1 MKRKPHQPKLWRRML
16 LLLLVCLST
25 GTGNLWATSHFNDP
39 EQSWVRHQPTF
50 TEPWFSVVMM
60 FYDSDGHDSFFL
72 HDAAEAGHDGPAV
85 YVDGKY
91 VCSPDWELAWPA
103 WDNKGNEHDLKDE
116 ISENEWWG
124 DTYENEDCVIRFWN
138 PWQDDHTEED
148 GKGHYRYRV
157 TMYVYLKVWNVEATH
172 TVKVAGKWKINSD
185 KTYDEEMT
193 WNVDKFPTVWQMPT
207 ATMTDYNTVSLSGEL
222 NSNAQSSTN
231 IGLYTQS
238 TTAPTE
244 YYKDQNLFGKYQS
257 IGRTNKNYTGIS
269 ADFNREKYNV
279 SKNLPVQ
286 YSSTVTHEG
295 YVNDMG
301 LKQDMIV
308 YKWFTVPVPGFAHPQ
323 NVTVKTQNQ
332 WDKKVTVSWDT
343 VEKDDAGMPLST
355 AGKWTIKNVTAKDE
369 ILEENISYKSSSSD
383 GKLSKD
389 VILDGYE
396 TPYNLRVYLVP
407 TNCTNTPEELSDSVV
422 AIISPVWN
430 FNDFTAAEVDEGIAL
445 NWSHNAFE
453 DASGNNPYTI
463 VVQRSTDYDSNIPD
477 STVWI
482 NVANIDV
489 KNPNIYSGS
498 YLDPN
503 SNLSPNKTYYYR
515 LTSNVFGT
523 EHFSDVKSAKLGG
536 SKIQSFVASQG
547 TYSNTVKLQWSVKQV
562 GADDTNFIL
571 QRRPLGSI
579 KETDWAD
586 IYTTSGTSSTYS
598 YDDMT
603 ALPGSYNDYRLIIW
617 TMDGDKRSYDDI
629 QTTDGFSLSSGLISG
644 NITYGTGTAVQGAK
658 VTLKQQDSD
667 GVIASALRSVKL
679 SGHGAGFRYDT
690 DQSTLKE
697 LFGGD
702 FSIQL
707 YVNPDSAVMN
717 APEGRYQVV
726 DVYNTFGLYLR
737 YDESIQK
744 FLLGM
749 SLNGVEYDSK
759 LDIAPNTWSHINLVH
774 NKTDRTTTVYVME
787 SDEAKGEVLKSR
799 PITDDNDTPVKLN
812 TEISEDAHCLSIG
825 NNSEFSSETYFNG
838 YLDEFRFWT
847 KALSGDDIEKN
858 FNHPLVGDEKGLA
871 IYYPFDE
878 GLAKQTTAYDFSKK
892 NGICNG
898 RHAKTLSPAYGST
911 EVPTENQLSLMAYT
925 NTDGAYTIRG
935 IGFSGEGTSY
945 SVIPTLGI
953 HEFSPSSRS
962 RFISMSSLNHSG
974 VDFEDVSSFP
984 VSGKVFYAGTDYPLE
999 GANFCVDGNICAKDG
1014 QMITTNE
1021 KGEFTISVPI
1031 GDHFISVAKNGHVF
1045 ADGGRYPADP
1055 NGVGVKHTF
1064 DREINNMEFSDETL
1078 VNFTGRVVGGDIEGR
1093 KSLGFG
1099 LSQNNIGVAGLVLT
1113 PVNETPRM
1121 NVVKEVSETSYSY
1134 ETNTE
1139 TVPVA
1144 SATDY
1149 IKSKSWRGAGADDCR
1164 KIFIRT
1170 DSLTGEFSAMVPPL
1184 EYKVDSIRVVKTGL
1198 EFGQSSLVDL
1208 SNPLIVKSDS
1218 LLQNDSIEETYSYN
1232 TKLMLTYHSNP
1243 VFNVAQ
1249 DDHDDG
1255 AFGLSI
1261 YKMKDDLGELTID
1274 DIYSIDESGK
1284 PAYRYGGAVF
1294 QQDELYT
1301 FNIEAF
1307 EEYVNSDED
1316 MPVYFQVPLKNLVIT
1331 IDNALSSDQA
1341 VCIKD
1346 TTVNSVTYSGGQ
1358 VYELQSNQMLLDSL
1372 GMAEYTWK
1380 AGFPNISVPYT
1391 RTISITYN
1399 IDDRTYQ
1406 WNGNGL
1412 TGVILGDL
1420 PTGNNFVTSGPDMLQ
1435 MILRD
1440 PPGSK
1445 SSAEWSS
1452 GTVTTESHA
1461 NLFTW
1466 DKSNHFLS
1474 NTKMGVSMK
1483 VISGEFVA
1491 KETDSDVIS
1500 DLDVGLK
1507 LYFNGNAGGTWG
1519 STIETTK
1526 TISTSDAI
1534 EYVGAP
1540 GDIFI
1545 GTATNLIFGAS
1556 NNLGFNRVG
1565 TSNEVELNVKEATTT
1580 GLSYT
1585 TIFNYTQNYIENML
1599 IPNFK
1604 TIRNNMLR
1612 TVTQET
1618 IDGYVND
1625 ATYPV
1630 YLTTLSPDDPDFGK
1644 PNIGYDDDGNE
1655 VYSSS
1660 GPYYTMITPFDSE
1673 ENFQDSVSWCNTQI
1687 KAWENYLSI
1696 NEKEKIKAYENR
1708 DNPDLVECE
1717 NYSISSGTQV
1727 TNSEE
1732 TQDSEGS
1739 KWELNAGFCFN
1750 FATKVGALIDEC
1762 GVTLDL
1768 GTDISAGYKHED
1780 EESTT
1785 DKTVFKYTLAEDGDD
1800 NALSVDVYKYGSYA
1814 PIFRT
1819 RGGQTSAPYEGE
1831 EVTKYYEP
1839 GEHVLMEATMQIE
1852 VPQIDVDQ
1860 PVVTDIPSG
1869 STAAYTLRLSN
1880 ASETKEL
1887 LYYRLGLAE
1896 DTNPNGAML
1905 FIDGAPVTDVRTVLI
1920 EPHETVTKTLL
1931 LKQSDQSILD
1941 YDRIGIV
1948 FASSSQ
1954 YYPTY
1959 TWDVIADTAFISA
1972 HFVPSSSPV
1981 TLELS
1986 NTLMNTQTGTDLVLT
2001 MKDFDRNYRGL
2012 KAFRMQ
2018 YKKEGATNWT
2028 QIHEYVLNE
2037 ADKTDNNDLLPSSGS
2052 SVSFTLPMSSF
2063 SDGDYLFRVVSAST
2077 YGTDEVKRYSEEIP
2091 LVKDLQRPTPIGIP
2105 EPSDGIL
2112 DIGDELSVT
2121 FNETILKG
2129 ELTSEANFKVTGVLN
2144 GAEIEHETALS
2155 MPATETAVAATEAE
2169 INLSGKDFALDMWV
2183 NLAQGAG
2190 TLLKHGNGASKM
2202 TVGINDGGQLTVD
2215 DAGTTYTSEN
2225 TVPTGKWAFLSL
2237 SMTADGKLNASIADD
2252 ANTTTLFMDQATG
2265 RYEGKGP
2272 LAVGKGIKG
2281 AIHELLLWDEAHD
2294 MTTALLDRSIT
2305 KNPSTRHLIGYW
2317 KMNEGEGTTIRDYA
2331 RNRHMT
2337 MPDETWY
2344 LNNENKAVS
2353 LDGQS
2358 YVSINASELP
2368 TSVDDDY
2375 ALEFWMRGGTQAGET
2390 QLLQMG
2396 DIALSLSADGTLLL
2410 TGKDA
2415 FNPATAKT
2423 LTTSAKKLTDNAWHH
2438 VALNV
2443 LRQGA
2448 AAVYV
2453 DGKRCLSTNAS
2464 NVGSINTNN
2473 LIVGARRVTDTA
2485 LYIYDHPFSGQIDEV
2500 RVWNA
2505 TMNGDQ
2511 LTKNRKVRL
2520 TGEEDGL
2527 VAYYPFEKKSL
2538 DEGNQVIT
2546 VGDAADLTG
2555 SGNEAQLLAL
2565 DVVTPSALNYTDDAP
2580 ALRTKPTET
2589 NVSFTFVASNEKVV
2603 ISLDED
2609 AATIDGCT
2617 LNFTV
2622 RDVRDEN
2629 GNYSVPAVWSAFVN
2643 QNELEWQED
2652 ALSCEA
2658 GVTEGATFTATVVNK
2673 SGAQQMWSLSGM
2685 PSWLEVSEEYGTTN
2699 PLDETM
2705 VTFTVSPATPIGK
2718 YEETIY
2724 LRGNNDIET
2733 PLVINVNITGQVPDW
2748 SVNPGDY
2755 EFSMNVIGRVEVQD
2769 VPMDDADDLVA
2780 AFIGEECRGVTHP
2793 TYIERYDSY
2802 FATIN
2807 IYAASGD
2814 AGKQVTFRAYD
2825 ASTGTLYP
2833 ELMPDTITFAALKL
2847 TGRYEKPIV
2856 FTAQD
2861 KIEQSTD
2868 LKQGWNWLSFYVD
2881 VKEKQPA
2888 DVLDKVA
2895 EDVLVIKSQA
2905 DGWLMQ
2911 EDGVWSGS
2919 LTSLR
2924 NDQMYAVQMQRD
2936 RTLRLVGQPVDPA
2949 ECFIDLKEGWNW
2961 TGYYGRQ
2968 VASISNA
2975 LAGMNPE
2982 DGDILKG
2989 QNGIAYF
2996 DSYEWAGPL
3005 VMMEPGVGYM
3015 INTAT
3020 ARQFGYSSSVLK
3032 ARYNQRT
3039 QQKTQNTQTFSPV
3052 DYHNYSGNAIM
3063 AVRVMKAGQPVTNM
3077 ELGVFVEGE
3086 CRAAEITNE
3095 NGLAFLTI
3103 PGDDEG
3109 MLNFLLADGDDIV
3122 EASETFTYE
3131 ADAVYGSPR
3140 NPVIIDLGNAT
3151 GVEEIDNDNWSM
3163 DNCYDLAGR
3172 KVKGQGARGNR
3183 QLPQGIY
3190 IINGEKKAVK

>member
-1 MKRKPHQPKLWRRML
+1 MQFQLKSWWRML
-16 LLLLVCLST
+16 LLLLVCLPT
-25 GTGNLWATSHFNDP
+25 GTSDLWATSRFSDP
-39 EQSWVRHQPTF
+39 EQSWIRHQPKF

-72 HDAAEAGHDGPAV
+72 HDAVEEGHDGPAV

-124 DTYENEDCVIRFWN
+124 STYENEDCVIRFWN

-157 TMYVYLKVWNVEATH
+157 TMYVYLKVWNVDATH
-172 TVKVAGKWKINSD
+172 TVKVKGKWKINSD
-185 KTYDEEMT
+185 KTYEEEMT
-193 WNVDKFPTVWQMPT
+193 WNVDKFPTVWSMPT
-207 ATMTDYNTVSLSGEL
+207 AMMTDYKTVSLSGEL
-222 NSNAQSSTN
+222 NSNAQSSTS

-238 TTAPTE
+238 ITAPTE
-244 YYKDQNLFGKYQS
+244 YYKDQTLFGKYQS
-257 IGRTNKNYTGIS
+257 IGRTNKNYSGIE
-269 ADFNREKYNV
+269 AEFNREKYNV
-279 SKNLPVQ
+279 TKNLPVQ
-286 YSSTVTHEG
+286 YSTTVTHEG
-295 YVNDMG
+295 YVNNLG

-308 YKWFTVPVPGFAHPQ
+308 YKWFTVPVPGFAYPK
-323 NVTVKTQNQ
+323 NVTVDTKNQ
-332 WDKKVTVSWDT
+332 WDKKVTVSWET
-343 VEKDDAGMPLST
+343 VEKDDAGMALST
-355 AGKWTIKNVTAKDE
+355 AGKWTIKNATANDKV
-369 ILEENISYKSSSSD
+369 LEENISYKSSSNN

-422 AIISPVWN
+422 AVISPVWN
-430 FNDFTAAEVDEGIAL
+430 FNNFTATEEDEGIKL
-445 NWSHNAFE
+445 NWNHNAFE
-453 DASGNNPYTI
+453 NASGNNPYTI

-477 STVWI
+477 SATWI
-482 NVANIDV
+482 NVTNIDV
-489 KNPNIYSGS
+489 KDPALYYGS

-503 SNLSPNKTYYYR
+503 SNLASNKTYYYR
-515 LTSNVFGT
+515 LMTNVLGAT
-523 EHFSDVKSAKLGG
+523 HFSDVKSAKLGG

-547 TYSNTVKLQWSVKQV
+547 TYSNIVKLQWSVKQV
-562 GADDTNFIL
+562 GADDTNFTV
-571 QRRPLGSI
+571 QRRPLGST
-579 KETDWAD
+579 KESEWAD
-586 IYTTSGTSSTYS
+586 IYTTAGTASTYS
-598 YDDMT
+598 YDDIT
-603 ALPGSYNDYRLIIW
+603 AQPGSYSDYKLIIW
-617 TMDGDKRSYDDI
+617 TTDGNKRSEDDTK
-629 QTTDGFSLSSGLISG
+629 TTDGFSLSSGLISG

-667 GVIASALRSVKL
+667 GEIASALRSVRL
-679 SGHGAGFRYDT
+679 SGYGAGFRYDS
-690 DQSTLKE
+690 DQPTLKE

-707 YVNPDSAVMN
+707 YVNPDSTVMN
-717 APEGRYQVV
+717 SNAGRYQVV

-737 YDESIQK
+737 YDESIRK
-744 FLLGM
+744 YWLGM
-749 SLNGVEYDSK
+749 SLNGSEYDSK

-774 NKTDRTTTVYVME
+774 SKADRTTTVYVME
-787 SDEAKGEVLKSR
+787 SDIAKGEVLKSR
-799 PITDDNDTPVKLN
+799 PITDENDTPVKLV

-825 NNSEFSSETYFNG
+825 NNSEFSSTTYFNG

-858 FNHPLVGDEKGLA
+858 FNHPLVGDEKNLA

-892 NGICNG
+892 NGIGNG
-898 RHAKTLSPAYGST
+898 RHAKTVSPAYGST
-911 EVPTENQLSLMAYT
+911 TVPNENQLSLMAYT

-962 RFISMSSLNHSG
+962 RFVSMSSLNHSG

-999 GANFCVDGNICAKDG
+999 GANFYVDGNICAKDG

-1031 GDHFISVAKNGHVF
+1031 GDHFITVAKNGHVF

-1064 DREINNMEFSDETL
+1064 DREIKNMEFSDETL

-1099 LSQNNIGVAGLVLT
+1099 LSQNNIGIVGMVLT

-1121 NVVKEVSETSYSY
+1121 NVVKEVTETSYSY
-1134 ETNTE
+1134 EINTE

-1144 SATDY
+1144 SATHD

-1170 DSLTGEFSAMVPPL
+1170 DSLTGEFSAMLPPL
-1184 EYKVDSIRVVKTGL
+1184 EYKVDSIRVVKTGQ
-1198 EFGQSSLVDL
+1198 EVGQSSIVDL
-1208 SNPLIVKSDS
+1208 SNPLIERSDS

-1232 TKLMLTYHSNP
+1232 TKLMLTYHSYP
-1243 VFNVAQ
+1243 VFNVVQ
-1249 DDHDDG
+1249 DDHNDG
-1255 AFGLSI
+1255 AFGLST
-1261 YKMKDDLGELTID
+1261 YKIKDDLGELTID
-1274 DIYSIDESGK
+1274 DIYSIDESGNPIYK
-1284 PAYRYGGAVF
+1284 YGGAIF
-1294 QQDELYT
+1294 DEYENYT
-1301 FNIEAF
+1301 FNINAY
-1307 EEYVNSDED
+1307 EEYVNSDGD
-1316 MPVYFQVPLKNLVIT
+1316 LPVTFQVPLKNLVVT
-1331 IDNALSSDQA
+1331 IDNALSSEQA
-1341 VCIKD
+1341 V
-1346 TTVNSVTYSGGQ
+1346 TSENVTYEGKEYSAGDVVG
-1358 VYELQSNQMLLDSL
+1358 LKSNQLRLDSL
-1372 GMAEYTWK
+1372 GCATYQWT
-1380 AGFPNISVPYT
+1380 AGMPNISTPYT
-1391 RTISITYN
+1391 RTISISYN
-1399 IDDRTYQ
+1399 IGDCTHLWRD
-1406 WNGNGL
+1406 GGL
-1412 TGVILGDL
+1412 TGIVLGDM

-1445 SSAEWSS
+1445 SSAEWTS
-1452 GTVTTESHA
+1452 GTVTSESYFHQGTLTLDAYDTKKLHMGPKITTAAGACIWVETEVE
-1461 NLFTW
+1461 T
-1466 DKSNHFLS
+1466 
-1474 NTKMGVSMK
+1474 
-1483 VISGEFVA
+1483 IGEV
-1491 KETDSDVIS
+1491 
-1500 DLDVGLK
+1500 DLGIRGQVDFK
-1507 LYFNGNAGGTWG
+1507 GGRKYLT
-1519 STIETTK
+1519 TIENTK

-1534 EYVGAP
+1534 EFVGAP

-1545 GTATNLIFGAS
+1545 GSATNVIFGAA
-1556 NNLGFNRVG
+1556 NNVGFHRVG
-1565 TSNEVELNVKEATTT
+1565 ATDEVNLDVEESIST
-1580 GLSYT
+1580 GLSFST
-1585 TIFNYTQNYIENML
+1585 MFSYTQNYIENML
-1599 IPNFK
+1599 LPNFELM
-1604 TIRNNMLR
+1604 RNNMLK
-1612 TVTQET
+1612 TVTQEVY
-1618 IDGYVND
+1618 DGYNSGS
-1625 ATYPV
+1625 TKNEGTTPL
-1630 YLTTLSPDDPDFGK
+1630 YLTTLLPEDPNFGK
-1644 PNIGYDDDGNE
+1644 DKTYLMVD
-1655 VYSSS
+1655 
-1660 GPYYTMITPFDSE
+1660 PFDAKDGY
-1673 ENFQDSVSWCNTQI
+1673 QDSVQWCNSQMASWI
-1687 KAWENYLSI
+1687 KYLRF
-1696 NEKEKIKAYENR
+1696 NEEEKVRAYENR
-1708 DNPDLVECE
+1708 E
-1717 NYSISSGTQV
+1717 NKDSVDYQNFSINSGTSV
-1727 TNSEE
+1727 SNTYEKE
-1732 TQDSEGS
+1732 RYSEGTHIDFDLS
-1739 KWELNAGFCFN
+1739 VAAHLYIAIGGTVNGIGAEAN
-1750 FATKVGALIDEC
+1750 VG
-1762 GVTLDL
+1762 G
-1768 GTDISAGYKHED
+1768 DIIPGYSLEYEK
-1780 EESTT
+1780 TVN
-1785 DKTVFKYTLAEDGDD
+1785 DKTGFKYTLAEDGDD
-1800 NALSVDVYKYGSYA
+1800 NALSVDVYDYGAYG

-1819 RGGQTSAPYEGE
+1819 RGGQTSAPYEGRV
-1831 EVTKYYEP
+1831 VTKYYEP
-1839 GEHVLMEATMQIE
+1839 LGTTIMEPTMQIE
-1852 VPQIDVDQ
+1852 VPHIEVDQ
-1860 PVVTDIPSG
+1860 SEVTDIPSG
-1869 STAAYTLRLSN
+1869 STATYTLRLSN

-1896 DTNPNGAML
+1896 ETNPNGAML

-1948 FASSSQ
+1948 FASTSQ

-1986 NTLMNTQTGTDLVLT
+1986 NTLMNTQTGTNLVLT

-2018 YKKEGATNWT
+2018 YKKQGATSWT

-2037 ADKTDNNDLLPSSGS
+2037 ADKTDNNDLLPNNVS
-2052 SVSFTLPMSSF
+2052 SVSYILPMSSF
-2063 SDGDYLFRVVSAST
+2063 SDGDYLFRIVSAST
-2077 YGTDEVKRYSEEIP
+2077 YGNDEVKRYSEEIP
-2091 LVKDLQRPTPIGIP
+2091 LVKDLQSPTPIGIP

-2183 NLAQGAG
+2183 NLTQGAG
-2190 TLLKHGNGASKM
+2190 TLLKHGNGTSKM

-2215 DAGTTYTSEN
+2215 IAGTTYTSEN

-2252 ANTTTLFMDQATG
+2252 ANTTTLFTDQATA

-2344 LNNENKAVS
+2344 LNNENKAVT

-2368 TSVDDDY
+2368 TNVADDY
-2375 ALEFWMRGGTQAGET
+2375 ALEFWMRGGTQTGET

-2453 DGKRCLSTNAS
+2453 DGKRCLSTNSS

-2527 VAYYPFEKKSL
+2527 VAYYPFEKKTL

-2580 ALRTKPTET
+2580 ALRTKPSET

-2603 ISLDED
+2603 INLDED

-2622 RDVRDEN
+2622 RNVRDEN
-2629 GNYSVPAVWSAFVN
+2629 GNYSEPAVWSAFVN
-2643 QNELEWQED
+2643 QKELEWQED

-2658 GVTEGATFTATVVNK
+2658 GVTEGATFTATVINK
-2673 SGAQQMWSLSGM
+2673 SGTQQMWSLSGM

-2699 PLDETM
+2699 PLDKTT

-2733 PLVINVNITGQVPDW
+2733 PLTINVTITGQVPEW

-2755 EFSMNVIGRVEVQD
+2755 ELSMNVIGRVEVQGL
-2769 VPMDDADDLVA
+2769 PMDDADDLVA

-2793 TYIERYDSY
+2793 AYIERYDSY

-2807 IYAASGD
+2807 IYASSND

-2833 ELMPDTITFAALKL
+2833 ELLPDTITFASLKL

-2856 FTAQD
+2856 FTAQN

-2881 VKEKQPA
+2881 INDEDPA
-2888 DVLDKVA
+2888 TVLDKVA
-2895 EDVLVIKSQA
+2895 DDVLVIKSQGE
-2905 DGWLMQ
+2905 GWLMCENGQ
-2911 EDGVWSGS
+2911 WSGS
-2919 LTSLR
+2919 LDSLK
-2924 NDQMYAVQMQRD
+2924 NDQMYAVQMRRD
-2936 RTLRLVGQPVDPA
+2936 RTLRIVGQPVDPTA
-2949 ECFIDLKEGWNW
+2949 YPISLKSGWNW
-2961 TGYYGRQ
+2961 IGYYGRQ
-2968 VASISNA
+2968 VAGISDA
-2975 LAGMNPE
+2975 LADMSPE

-3015 INTAT
+3015 IYTPT
-3020 ARQFGYSSSVLK
+3020 ARDFGYPTSALRAQK
-3032 ARYNQRT
+3032 ARKAQNNQGT
-3039 QQKTQNTQTFSPV
+3039 QDVSATSTFSPV

-3063 AVRVMKAGQPVTNM
+3063 AVRVMKSGQPVPQL
-3077 ELGVFVEGE
+3077 ELGAYVEGE
-3086 CRAAEITNE
+3086 CRAADVTNE

-3103 PGDDEG
+3103 PGDNQG
-3109 MLNFLLADGDDIV
+3109 TLNFLLAVGDEIV
-3122 EASETFTYE
+3122 EAAEWFTYE
-3131 ADAVYGSPR
+3131 ADAVYGSPK
-3140 NPVIIDLGNAT
+3140 NPVVIDLGNAT
-3151 GVEEIDNDNWSM
+3151 SLSDELSVKSEVFNDT
-3163 DNCYDLAGR
+3163 CYDLAGR
-3172 KVKGQGARGNR
+3172 RVSGQMINGRSANGK
-3183 QLPQGIY
+3183 LPKGIY